1 MEITRPDGG
10 RLMELDGTPEGMKVL
25 LFWVGFFVLA
35 GLVALLFRPEKG
47 PERVH
52 RRGTE
57 LLSQEE
63 AQARVDR
70 KGGAG

>member
-1 MEITRPDGG
+1 
-10 RLMELDGTPEGMKVL
+10 MELDGIPEGMKVL

-35 GLVALLFRPEKG
+35 GLVAFLFRPEKE